1 MKRHI
6 ATAIAV
12 IGVLLLPYPR
22 AFAQAPCSSL
32 NPFLYKVEKN
42 GKTSFMLG
50 TMHIGIALSAYP
62 QAVYSTFENSA
73 VTAFEDDPDEIKKEL
88 GPKIR
93 ERSKLP
99 PGQTLRDVISAT
111 SIQKLESLYGKKTA
125 ARVMRYRPW
134 AVKDKIDQASR
145 KMEDVDVRSRAIT
158 KKLRDVEELPSNPQP
173 FLRDLL
179 PNEDDEDVRQ

>member
-1 MKRHI
+1 
-6 ATAIAV
+6 
-12 IGVLLLPYPR
+12 
-22 AFAQAPCSSL
+22 
-32 NPFLYKVEKN
+32 
-42 GKTSFMLG
+42 MLG
-50 TMHIGIALSAYP
+50 TTHMGITLSAYP
-62 QAVYSTFENSA
+62 QAVYSAFQNSVVTVFE
-73 VTAFEDDPDEIKKEL
+73 VDRDEIRQEQ
-88 GPKIR
+88 GQKIR

-99 PGQTLRDVISAT
+99 LGQTLRDAISAT

-179 PNEDDEDVRQ
+179 PNEDNEDVRQ